1 MENIKFEV
9 SFKEAK
15 EILNYYYGKMYPNHE
30 VSDVKY
36 YYSKANRYALTGMDS
51 DNSPITVY
59 VVCAEIELIKRVGE
73 IALRMRVTKDNEG
86 LKDDLKKALSELYET
101 EIGYI
106 WMPEPYKPKEISNK
120 IMIAY
125 PKKHKVLKKER

>member
-1 MENIKFEV
+1 MEFEV
-9 SFKEAK
+9 SFKDAK
-15 EILNYYYGKMYPNHE
+15 EILKYYYGKMYPNHE

-59 VVCAEIELIKRVGE
+59 VVCAEVELIKRVGE
-73 IALRMRVTKDNEG
+73 IALRMRVHKDNEA
-86 LKDDLKKALSELYET
+86 LNDDLKNALSELYET

-106 WMPEPYKPKEISNK
+106 WMPEPEEPEKISNK
-120 IMIAY
+120 TMVAY
-125 PKKHKVLKKER
+125 PKKHKVLRKER